1 MKKTILYENVWPT
14 EIPSIIEDKIRIDIT
29 PSLDFK
35 SFECD
40 YHSIKAVNLR
50 EEIAQR
56 QNKESL
62 GKIKPLTIGYTGR
75 NSEIIEWGGEKYKS
89 PFIDTYKSP
98 EAKRK
103 AKMFKFDLSKVVVKR
118 NVLQEELN
126 EKALWCHILEK
137 LAPNETRSIDE
148 LCEAYKEEEKTYSL
162 TCLVPNVKRNYRKAS
177 FKYSAMQYRKSLK
190 AESKPLIVKEP
201 KVKLVKEKKPKP
213 IKVKPVKVKPVK
225 EKKPKL
231 VKVKP
236 IKEKPIKVKKDKSI
250 PRKWREGKYKYVSLI
265 KPGKWRV
272 QAKFKGV
279 SYRRG
284 YFTNYEEA
292 CAAADLLALEIK
304 GRMGV

>member
-1 MKKTILYENVWPT
+1 MKETILYENIWPSD
-14 EIPSIIEDKIRIDIT
+14 IPSVIEDKIRIDIT

-62 GKIKPLTIGYTGR
+62 ERIKPLTIGYTGA
-75 NSEIIEWGGEKYKS
+75 NSALISWGGEKYKS
-89 PFIDTYKSP
+89 PFIDTYKKP
-98 EAKRK
+98 ESNRK
-103 AKMFKFDLSKVVVKR
+103 YKKFKVDLSKVVVKK
-118 NVLQEELN
+118 NVSQEERN
-126 EKALWCHILEK
+126 EKALWCHIMEK

-148 LCEAYKEEEKTYSL
+148 LCEAYKTKEKKYSL
-162 TCLVPNVKRNYRKAS
+162 TCLIPCVKRNYKKAT
-177 FKYSAMQYRKSLK
+177 FKRSAMQYRKSLK
-190 AESKPLIVKEP
+190 TESRPLIVKEP
-201 KVKLVKEKKPKP
+201 KVKSVKD
-213 IKVKPVKVKPVK
+213 KPVKVKTI
-225 EKKPKL
+225 
-231 VKVKP
+231 KV
-236 IKEKPIKVKKDKSI
+236 KPIKVKKDKSI

-292 CAAADLLALEIK
+292 CAAADLLALEINQ
-304 GRMGV
+304 RMGV

>member
-1 MKKTILYENVWPT
+1 MKETILYENTCPT
-14 EIPSIIEDKIRIDIT
+14 EIPSIIEDKIRINIT

-62 GKIKPLTIGYTGR
+62 ERIKPLTIGYTGKGFYLVK
-75 NSEIIEWGGEKYKS
+75 WGGEPYKC
-89 PFIDTYKSP
+89 PFIDSYKNS
-98 EAKRK
+98 EANKRPK
-103 AKMFKFDLSKVVVKR
+103 QPIVDLGKVMVKR

-126 EKALWCHILEK
+126 EKALWCHIMEK
-137 LAPNETRSIDE
+137 LAPNETRSVDE

-190 AESKPLIVKEP
+190 AESKP
-201 KVKLVKEKKPKP
+201 VKEKKPKP

-225 EKKPKL
+225 EKKPKP

-236 IKEKPIKVKKDKSI
+236 IKVKSIKVKKDKSV
-250 PRKWREGKYKYVSLI
+250 PRKWREGKYKYVTLV

-272 QAKFKGV
+272 QARFKGV

-284 YFTNYEEA
+284 HYDDYNEA
-292 CAAADLLALEIK
+292 CAAADILIAEINERWMN
-304 GRMGV
+304 GE